1 MSQKKKICMVGS
13 YGVGKTSL
21 VARYV
26 RGIFSEKYFSTIGV
40 KIDQKSVEYK
50 DSLVTLIL
58 WDLYGEDQKQ
68 QVHMSYLK
76 GASGY
81 FLVVDPTRP
90 ETIDVTIMLQER
102 IAESIGELPFIVLF
116 NKNDLK
122 DEWDMEALK
131 KIEEK
136 GWTIMETS
144 AKTGEAVEDA
154 FYNLT
159 DVIIGD
165 N

>member
-40 KIDQKSVEYK
+40 KIDQKSVEYN
-50 DSLVTLIL
+50 DGLVTLIL

-81 FLVVDPTRP
+81 FLIVDPTRP
-90 ETIDVTIMLQER
+90 ETVDVTLMLQER
-102 IAESIGELPFIVLF
+102 ITESIGELPFIKDSGQKI
-116 NKNDLK
+116 NYYGDQCKNR
-122 DEWDMEALK
+122 
-131 KIEEK
+131 
-136 GWTIMETS
+136 G
-144 AKTGEAVEDA
+144 VC
-154 FYNLT
+154 
-159 DVIIGD
+159 
-165 N
+165 

>member
-1 MSQKKKICMVGS
+1 MVGS

-40 KIDQKSVEYK
+40 KIDQKSVEYQ
-50 DSLVTLIL
+50 DDFITLIL

-81 FLVVDPTRP
+81 LLIVDPTRP
-90 ETIDVTIMLQER
+90 ETVDVTIMLQER
-102 IAESIGELPFIVLF
+102 ITESIGELPFIVIF
-116 NKNDLK
+116 NKSDLK

-131 KIEEK
+131 KIEDK
-136 GWTIMETS
+136 GWKILETS
-144 AKTGEAVEDA
+144 AKSGENVEEA
-154 FYNLT
+154 FYALT
-159 DVIIGD
+159 DSIIE
-165 N
+165 NI